1 MKLGV
6 LLSIMV
12 VSTASAGNE
21 PATAPP
27 PYAAYFDPAKGFAPV
42 NANLAKA
49 FLKLAGSL
57 EFYGTPE
64 PYIRR
69 VMAEHAR
76 IDAEFHARGGK
87 GSSRPVYLTDDYLN
101 RLITNWNTISKPL
114 KLDEFCREAGRNMRY
129 AILGS
134 KNMAIPE
141 LVAFETSLNHTEKS
155 AYRQLL
161 EKPYFTKNDFTAME
175 AFYDKAFDKLT
186 ETGKDQIS
194 RRTKLGTMPP
204 EQRAK
209 LLAEPA
215 SGTALVRLF
224 NKHQDATVAYL
235 EDRKNNPKTTADTL
249 EALLLKELKLEALLD
264 PPGNLQ
270 VFEAEPLIYAHKIR
284 VEYMR
289 RVISIRQ
296 QVKPKEQAIIA
307 EKAMQSMLSNLVVVV
322 HSEFEAAIYEKMTE

>member
-6 LLSIMV
+6 LLSLMV
-12 VSTASAGNE
+12 ASTASAESE

-27 PYAAYFDPAKGFAPV
+27 PYAPYFNPAKGFEPV
-42 NANLAKA
+42 NANLAKV

-64 PYIRR
+64 PYLRH

-76 IDAEFHARGGK
+76 IDAEFHAKGGK
-87 GSSRPVYLTDDYLN
+87 GSSRPAYLTDAYVDN
-101 RLITNWNTISKPL
+101 LIANWNKIAPPL
-114 KLDEFCREAGRNMRY
+114 KLDEFSREAGRNMRY

-134 KNMAIPE
+134 KNMSIPE
-141 LVAFETSLNHTEKS
+141 LVAFETSLNDTEKS

-161 EKPYFTKNDFTAME
+161 EKPYFTKKDFPVME
-175 AFYDKAFDKLT
+175 AFYDKAFDELT
-186 ETGKDQIS
+186 ETGKDQVS
-194 RRTKLGTMPP
+194 HRTKLGTMPP
-204 EQRAK
+204 EKRAK

-249 EALLLKELKLEALLD
+249 EVLLLKELKLETLLA
-264 PPGNLQ
+264 PPKNLQ
-270 VFEAEPLIYAHKIR
+270 TFEAEPLIYAHKIR
-284 VEYMR
+284 AAYMR
-289 RVISIRQ
+289 RVISVRQ
-296 QVKPKEQAIIA
+296 QIKPKEEAVII
-307 EKAMQSMLSNLVVVV
+307 EETMQLMLENLLVLAQ
-322 HSEFEAAIYEKMTE
+322 SEFEAAIYEKMTE